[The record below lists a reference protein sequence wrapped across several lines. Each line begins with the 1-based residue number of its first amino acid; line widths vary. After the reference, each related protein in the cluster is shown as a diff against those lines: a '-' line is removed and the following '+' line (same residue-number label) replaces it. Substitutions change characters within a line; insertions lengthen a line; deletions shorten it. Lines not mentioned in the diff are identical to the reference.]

1 MLLYCEKTLIKRILG
16 IVLWEETNVPKVVSS
31 NPGPYTG
38 WTFFTYLFRYCKIC
52 NVFLKRRK

>member
-38 WTFFTYLFRYCKIC
+38 WTFFKLSVVKIVLF
-52 NVFLKRRK
+52 V